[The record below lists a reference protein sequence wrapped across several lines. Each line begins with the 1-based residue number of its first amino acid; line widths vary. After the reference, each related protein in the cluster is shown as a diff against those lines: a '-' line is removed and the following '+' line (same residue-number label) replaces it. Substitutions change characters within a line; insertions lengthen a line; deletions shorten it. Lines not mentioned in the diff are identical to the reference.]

1 MATNLATILV
11 KLETN
16 TRGFTSKLQTAEK
29 SVQKFGRRTQKV
41 TKQTV
46 KGNKKIQSAFQNTAG
61 SIAAVQGPLGPVAGR
76 ISSIGAI
83 IGRVTLTQLAFTAA
97 IIGTVVV
104 LKSMVKVV
112 ANAERQMLKLKAIL
126 KATGGAAN
134 LSLGDIQDLS
144 EEIGIATLASTQKV
158 RDAAGILLT
167 FKSIQGDVF
176 KSALRLTQ
184 DLAEVGFGDLR
195 TASMQL
201 GKALEEPIVGLGA
214 LRRVGV
220 SFTESQKEQIRV
232 LSMTGEKT
240 KAQEIIIRA
249 LNEQVGGAGVQAA
262 PGLHGA
268 IDSLREQFTLF
279 FEQSKIGRA
288 VVNFLTVAINKLA
301 DAMSH
306 AEREIES
313 LNTISSIN
321 QEILNTKEDI
331 VKRNEQLEQQE
342 NSGFMTLGVDPKLE
356 KLEAH
361 LAGLEEKLRS
371 VNAIIKDGIEATKKE
386 NELYNIKLNQV
397 KEETDLGKIRATA
410 LNTYIRNTERE
421 IENLGKTS
429 KEMRELNQLRKIE
442 DKLRSELKSDGPQ
455 AEAAIAAEMKKVT
468 AEIRAQNELYQE
480 QVEIQNQLDKI
491 ATTVGGTFA
500 SVGDK
505 ISDAMV
511 RGKLHTLSFKDI
523 LMDITYALQ
532 KMIIKVLILDEIQR
546 KIEER
551 IKSTRSSG
559 GGSIIGDIFK
569 MFVGGKSGT
578 TTGTTLPGTATGG
591 SVSGSA
597 PRLVGER
604 GPELFVPHTAGS
616 VTPSSLTPGKLGGG
630 GGVNI
635 VQNLNFAVGI
645 TNTVRA
651 EVMNMLPAIQSSTLS
666 AVADAKQRGGKFSK
680 AFGS

>member
-16 TRGFTSKLQTAEK
+16 TRGFTTKLQTAEK

-41 TKQTV
+41 AKSTV
-46 KGNKKIQSAFQNTAG
+46 KGNKRIQSAFQNTAG

-83 IGRVTLTQLAFTAA
+83 IGRVTIAQLAFTAA
-97 IIGTVVV
+97 IVGTVVI

-112 ANAERQMLKLKAIL
+112 ANAERQMLKLKAII

-134 LSLGDIQDLS
+134 LSLHEIEELS
-144 EEIGIATLASTQKV
+144 AEIGIATLASTQKV

-176 KSALRLTQ
+176 RSALRLTQ

-232 LSMTGEKT
+232 LSMTGQKT

-249 LNEQVGGAGVQAA
+249 LNEQVGGAGVKAA
-262 PGLHGA
+262 SGLHGA
-268 IDSLREQFTLF
+268 MDSLREQFTLF

-288 VVNFLTVAINKLA
+288 VVNFLTVALNNLA
-301 DAMSH
+301 DAMGN

-321 QEILNTKEDI
+321 QEILNTKADI

-342 NSGFMTLGVDPKLE
+342 NSGFMTLGVDPKIEHLE
-356 KLEAH
+356 EHLEGLEA
-361 LAGLEEKLRS
+361 KLRS

-546 KIEER
+546 KNR
-551 IKSTRSSG
+551 RK
-559 GGSIIGDIFK
+559 
-569 MFVGGKSGT
+569 
-578 TTGTTLPGTATGG
+578 
-591 SVSGSA
+591 
-597 PRLVGER
+597 
-604 GPELFVPHTAGS
+604 
-616 VTPSSLTPGKLGGG
+616 
-630 GGVNI
+630 N
-635 VQNLNFAVGI
+635 
-645 TNTVRA
+645 
-651 EVMNMLPAIQSSTLS
+651 
-666 AVADAKQRGGKFSK
+666 
-680 AFGS
+680 

>member
-112 ANAERQMLKLKAIL
+112 ANAERQMLKLRAII

-134 LSLGDIQDLS
+134 LSLNEIEELS
-144 EEIGIATLASTQKV
+144 AEIGIATLASTQKV

-262 PGLHGA
+262 TGLHGA

-288 VVNFLTVAINKLA
+288 VVNFLTVALNNLA
-301 DAMSH
+301 DAMECACVQH
-306 AEREIES
+306 EIDHLDGITMFDRKIKGVTIKRERKKIGRNDKVTIEKGTESKVIKYKKAES
-313 LNTISSIN
+313 L
-321 QEILNTKEDI
+321 LED
-331 VKRNEQLEQQE
+331 
-342 NSGFMTLGVDPKLE
+342 GWT
-356 KLEAH
+356 
-361 LAGLEEKLRS
+361 
-371 VNAIIKDGIEATKKE
+371 
-386 NELYNIKLNQV
+386 
-397 KEETDLGKIRATA
+397 
-410 LNTYIRNTERE
+410 
-421 IENLGKTS
+421 
-429 KEMRELNQLRKIE
+429 
-442 DKLRSELKSDGPQ
+442 
-455 AEAAIAAEMKKVT
+455 
-468 AEIRAQNELYQE
+468 
-480 QVEIQNQLDKI
+480 
-491 ATTVGGTFA
+491 
-500 SVGDK
+500 
-505 ISDAMV
+505 
-511 RGKLHTLSFKDI
+511 
-523 LMDITYALQ
+523 
-532 KMIIKVLILDEIQR
+532 
-546 KIEER
+546 
-551 IKSTRSSG
+551 
-559 GGSIIGDIFK
+559 
-569 MFVGGKSGT
+569 
-578 TTGTTLPGTATGG
+578 
-591 SVSGSA
+591 
-597 PRLVGER
+597 LVG
-604 GPELFVPHTAGS
+604 
-616 VTPSSLTPGKLGGG
+616 
-630 GGVNI
+630 
-635 VQNLNFAVGI
+635 Q
-645 TNTVRA
+645 
-651 EVMNMLPAIQSSTLS
+651 
-666 AVADAKQRGGKFSK
+666 
-680 AFGS
+680 